1 MNPSDQVQVGQNH
14 ALCPMRRPRDGFTLI
29 ELLVVIAI
37 IAILAGLLL
46 PALSKAK
53 EKAHAANCL
62 SNLKQLALGLSMY
75 AEDNNDSL
83 VLNWIG
89 DSRSWIDGSGG
100 NVSGLPGATNVQ
112 AITKGALYQYN
123 PNPGIY
129 QCPAA
134 SRGRSGVN
142 IRLVRN
148 YSLQGRMGGGGP
160 REAAFY
166 GASDTSGL
174 LIGYDQYKKFSHIQ
188 NPAPC
193 AASTFVDESVENID
207 DAFFATCNNPS
218 TLIYNSPTGR
228 HGGGGTFAF
237 ADGHAERWK
246 WSGLPAEGGD
256 RQNVQNAAQQKDLD
270 RLRLSVIPLLP

>member
-1 MNPSDQVQVGQNH
+1 MNQEFPTSPVRIHLTRPVQ
-14 ALCPMRRPRDGFTLI
+14 PWRKGFTLI

-37 IAILAGLLL
+37 IAILAAMLL

-53 EKAHAANCL
+53 EKAHATGCT

-75 AEDNNDSL
+75 ADDNSDKL

-89 DSRSWIDGSGG
+89 DPRSWIDGSGG
-100 NVSGLPGATNVQ
+100 NVSSLPGATNVQ

-134 SRGRSGVN
+134 IRGRGGMNV
-142 IRLVRN
+142 RAVRN
-148 YSLQGRMGGGGP
+148 YSMQGRMGGGGP
-160 REAAFY
+160 LEAAFL

-174 LIGYDQYKKFSHIQ
+174 LTGYEQYKKMSQILS
-188 NPAPC
+188 PSPS
-193 AASTFVDESVENID
+193 AASTFVDESIENID
-207 DAFFATCNNPS
+207 DAFFATCNNPT
-218 TLIYNSPTGR
+218 TLFYNSPTGR
-228 HGGGGTFAF
+228 HGGSGSFAF
-237 ADGHAERWK
+237 ADGHSERWK

-270 RLRLSVIPLLP
+270 RLRLSVIPVLP